1 MYEIIVEEQR
11 ETKKRVLT
19 SNEIPNLVYNPR

>member
-1 MYEIIVEEQR
+1 MYEIIIEEQR

-19 SNEIPNLVYNPR
+19 SNEIPNLVCNPR